1 MRAPRERDHSMRE
14 KLESLC
20 RRFDELTARMSD
32 PSIYDDMVA
41 YKKLTKEVAQL
52 EPIVKTWRCLEDLR
66 AEYDEALMMLEEPD
80 EEAA

>member
-1 MRAPRERDHSMRE
+1 MMKK

-20 RRFDELTARMSD
+20 RRFDEQTARMSD

-52 EPIVKTWRCLEDLR
+52 EPIVKTWRRLKNI
-66 AEYDEALMMLEEPD
+66 EEEQAGLPTH
-80 EEAA
+80 A